1 MIVRESARKVCEFIF
16 CVIVLIDDEFYF
28 SSEVRILFVDVDDRV
43 KSGACR
49 QDSQANGAGSS
60 FLAPNGLSKFRNV
73 SHNTEQTT
81 FQSLMN
87 DCSTKTER
95 ACSYLHGIYSHLHP
109 CTKVPRATTLTSN
122 DLANVWR
129 TDESSVTRAKC
140 PQLLSL
146 AKSLVPP
153 LLTTPAQVLMSSSP
167 RFTPQLSDP

>member
-1 MIVRESARKVCEFIF
+1 MTKSTFP
-16 CVIVLIDDEFYF
+16 
-28 SSEVRILFVDVDDRV
+28 SEVRILFVDVDDRV
-43 KSGACR
+43 KSGAYR
-49 QDSQANGAGSS
+49 QDSQSKRSRIKFLGAKWST
-60 FLAPNGLSKFRNV
+60 KFRNV

-87 DCSTKTER
+87 DCGTKTER

-109 CTKVPRATTLTSN
+109 CTKVPRAITFTSN
-122 DLANVWR
+122 DLANAWR
-129 TDESSVTRAKC
+129 TDESSLTRTKC

-167 RFTPQLSDP
+167 RFTPQSSDL